1 VRRGFPNIYPTFR
14 QKSTKGNFR
23 VADKRDI
30 SDIALIQTAVAAV
43 HYQYRFGLK
52 SKQAYALEKPLKT
65 EIGAVS
71 VEDWIDA

>member
-1 VRRGFPNIYPTFR
+1 MGHLRHSSDPDRRGM
-14 QKSTKGNFR
+14 
-23 VADKRDI
+23 
-30 SDIALIQTAVAAV
+30 AV
-43 HYQYRFGLK
+43 HLQYRFGLK